1 MQILMGRS
9 VTGIIKRRAN
19 VITISRKLPWFLGL
33 TLIVLRAI
41 EGCIECYIKKVVDW
55 NEAESQRIHALM
67 AESVA

>member
-19 VITISRKLPWFLGL
+19 VITISLKLPWFLGL

-41 EGCIECYIKKVVDW
+41 EGYIECYIKKVETV
-55 NEAESQRIHALM
+55 EGGLE
-67 AESVA
+67 

>member
-9 VTGIIKRRAN
+9 VTGIIKRLAN

-41 EGCIECYIKKVVDW
+41 EGCIECYIKKVETV
-55 NEAESQRIHALM
+55 EGGLE
-67 AESVA
+67 

>member
-41 EGCIECYIKKVVDW
+41 EGCIECYIKKVETVEDGL
-55 NEAESQRIHALM
+55 E
-67 AESVA
+67 

>member
-33 TLIVLRAI
+33 TSVVLRVI
-41 EGCIECYIKKVVDW
+41 EGCIECYIKKVETV
-55 NEAESQRIHALM
+55 EGGLE
-67 AESVA
+67 